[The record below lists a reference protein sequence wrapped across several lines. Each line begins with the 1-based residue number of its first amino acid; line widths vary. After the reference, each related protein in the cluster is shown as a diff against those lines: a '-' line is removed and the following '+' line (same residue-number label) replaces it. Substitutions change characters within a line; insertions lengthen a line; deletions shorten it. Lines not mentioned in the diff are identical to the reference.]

1 MDTYD
6 IFILDAS
13 NKQSLTTAR
22 SLGRLG
28 LRVALGEIPAE
39 PAPGIDP
46 PAFRSRHCA
55 RAVVLPDYAADPVA
69 YAEAVITFAERHR
82 VRVVLPATD
91 ATCTT
96 MAPYR
101 EPLAELGCTLAL
113 APDPAL
119 ETAFDK
125 DKTLRVARELGICY
139 PESVRVGDAG
149 DLPAAAA
156 KLGFPLVIKPTVS
169 WTGKSPVRV
178 VPVDVIDEAEAVA
191 AAERVFE
198 AGAGV
203 LVQQWL
209 PGRREGV
216 TLFIADG
223 EVMASCGH
231 VAHRTTP
238 QLGGASVLR
247 ESIEVTPDVY
257 DASVRLA
264 KAVGIEGICEVEFR
278 RDADGRPLL
287 MEINPRLAGTLENAI
302 KAGVDFPLLIWQF
315 ATGQP
320 VSRVPGSRAG
330 VRTRWLHGDLRW
342 LRDNQRRAGRPDSV
356 SRIRGFAIFAGEFT
370 RTRHYDFFDPR
381 DVGPALAELRYTA
394 AIFFRSRHRG
404 NS

>member
-13 NKQSLTTAR
+13 NKQSLTAAR
-22 SLGRLG
+22 SLGRAG

-55 RAVVLPDYAADPVA
+55 RAVVLPDYATDPVA
-69 YAEAVITFAERHR
+69 YAEAVVAFAERHR

-101 EPLAELGCTLAL
+101 ECLTALGCTLAL

-125 DKTLRVARELGICY
+125 DKTLRVARELGIGC
-139 PESVRVGDAG
+139 PESVRVDDVG

-156 KLGFPLVIKPTVS
+156 RLGFPLVIKPTMS

-203 LVQQWL
+203 LAQQWL

-216 TLFIADG
+216 TCFIIGG

-264 KAVGIEGICEVEFR
+264 KAIGIEGICEVEFR

-287 MEINPRLAGTLENAI
+287 MEINPRLAGTLENALR
-302 KAGVDFPLLIWQF
+302 AGVDFPLLIWQF

-320 VSRVPGSRAG
+320 VSRVHGSRTG

-356 SRIRGFAIFAGEFT
+356 PRIRGFATFAGEFT
-370 RTRHYDFFDPR
+370 RTRYYDFFDPR
-381 DVGPALAELRYTA
+381 DMKPALAELRYTA
-394 AIFFRSRHRG
+394 AIMLRSRRRHHA
-404 NS
+404 

>member
-6 IFILDAS
+6 ILILDAS
-13 NKQSLTTAR
+13 NKQSLTAAR
-22 SLGRLG
+22 SLGRAG
-28 LRVALGEIPAE
+28 LRVALGEVPGE
-39 PAPGIDP
+39 PAAGIDP

-55 RAVVLPDYAADPVA
+55 RAVVLPDYAADPLS
-69 YAEAVITFAERHR
+69 YAEAVLTFSERHR
-82 VRVVLPATD
+82 VQVVLPATD

-101 EPLAELGCTLAL
+101 ERLTAFGCTLAL

-125 DKTLRVARELGICY
+125 DKTLRVARELGIGY
-139 PESVRVGDAG
+139 PESVRIGDIG
-149 DLPAAAA
+149 ELPGAAAQ
-156 KLGFPLVIKPTVS
+156 LGFPLVIKPTMS
-169 WTGKSPVRV
+169 WTGKSLVRV

-191 AAERVFE
+191 AAERIFK

-203 LVQQWL
+203 LAQQWL

-216 TLFIADG
+216 TLFIVDG
-223 EVMASCGH
+223 EIMASCGH

-247 ESIEVTPDVY
+247 ESIEVTPDIY

-278 RDADGRPLL
+278 RDADGHPLL

-302 KAGVDFPLLIWQF
+302 KAGVDFPLLIWQL

-320 VSRVPGSRAG
+320 VSRIPGSRAG

-356 SRIRGFAIFAGEFT
+356 SRIRGFVTFAGEFT

-394 AIFFRSRHRG
+394 AIVLRSRHRG
-404 NS
+404 NP

>member
-22 SLGRLG
+22 SLGRAG

-46 PAFRSRHCA
+46 PAFRSRYCA
-55 RAVVLPDYAADPVA
+55 RAVVLPDYAAEPAA
-69 YAEAVITFAERHR
+69 YAEAVLTFAERHR

-91 ATCTT
+91 ASCTT

-101 EPLAELGCTLAL
+101 ERLDALGCTLAL
-113 APDPAL
+113 APDSAL
-119 ETAFDK
+119 ETGFDK
-125 DKTLRVARELGICY
+125 GKTLRVASELGIGY
-139 PESVRVGDAG
+139 PESVRVDDVG

-156 KLGFPLVIKPTVS
+156 RLGFPLVIKPTIS

-191 AAERVFE
+191 AAERIFE

-203 LVQQWL
+203 LAQQWL

-216 TLFIADG
+216 TVFIADG

-257 DASVRLA
+257 DASIRLA

-278 RDADGRPLL
+278 RDADGQPLL
-287 MEINPRLAGTLENAI
+287 MEINPRLAGTLENAS

-315 ATGQP
+315 ATGQS
-320 VSRVPGSRAG
+320 VSRVHSFRTG

-356 SRIRGFAIFAGEFT
+356 SRIRGFATFAGEFI

-381 DVGPALAELRYTA
+381 DIGPALAELRYTA
-394 AIFFRSRHRG
+394 AISLRSRRRQ
-404 NS
+404 